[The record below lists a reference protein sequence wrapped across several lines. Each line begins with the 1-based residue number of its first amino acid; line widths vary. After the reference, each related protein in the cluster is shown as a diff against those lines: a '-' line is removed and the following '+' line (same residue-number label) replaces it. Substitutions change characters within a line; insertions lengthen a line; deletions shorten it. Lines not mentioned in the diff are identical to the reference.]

1 MCICRPIES
10 AILKPKGKKMKN
22 LVAISSLLSMLF
34 AGCGAEQPDTKA
46 AATSASAADSR
57 PNILLIIGDDMGF
70 SDVGAFGSEVS
81 TPNIDALA
89 SEGLSFTNFHVGAT
103 CSPTRSLLLTG
114 VDNHRNGLGNMHEF
128 LSEAQR
134 GQPGY
139 EGYLNKDVVTIV
151 QLIRDAG
158 YSTYMTGKWH
168 LGADEGFRPHDRGF
182 DKTYSLLQGAGSNYS
197 SVSAGEGEGG
207 DLTFTADGVIV
218 ERPDGIHSNEL
229 YADKLIG
236 FLDPEKNADKP
247 FFAYLSLQTAHW
259 PHQAPREFIDKY
271 RDVYSAGWD
280 VIREQ
285 RIEKLKLLGIVS
297 KDLPVSPRFPG
308 VPPWDALPA
317 EAKVAQANRMAAYGG
332 MIDHM
337 DVHIGRVIDHLKNT
351 GQYDNTIIIYMTD
364 NGPDWSQPNV
374 GGGAPWY
381 DANYP
386 KTAVEDIGVRG
397 SFSSYGPPW
406 AQVTAAH
413 LSGFKTFSTEGG
425 LRVPFII
432 RYPEWIESGQT
443 DEFVFVTD
451 LSATLLEIA
460 GATHP
465 GTSYKGRKVF
475 PMNAKSI
482 LPLMRG
488 ESSTHRSADDWLGYE
503 LFGNSAIFHG
513 DYKALR
519 LGAWLA
525 STGVEGAG
533 EWHLYNLKKDPSE
546 LHDLGEREPE
556 RLAEMVAKYAEYS
569 ADMGVIDV
577 PADFDPVSI
586 IAGGK

>member
-1 MCICRPIES
+1 MKFM
-10 AILKPKGKKMKN
+10 IL
-22 LVAISSLLSMLF
+22 VF
-34 AGCGAEQPDTKA
+34 AVFLASCDTKVDTA
-46 AATSASAADSR
+46 VVTTTTVTVDTAVDKR

-70 SDVGAFGSEVS
+70 SDVGAFGSEVA

-89 SEGLSFTNFHVGAT
+89 NEGLIFTNFHVGAT

-128 LSEAQR
+128 LTDEQR

-139 EGYLNKDVVTIV
+139 EGYLNKDVVTII

-168 LGADEGFRPHDRGF
+168 LGAEEGFRPHDRGF
-182 DKTYSLLQGAGSNYS
+182 DQTYSLLQGAGDNYGS
-197 SVSAGEGEGG
+197 TSAGEGEGG
-207 DLTFTADGVIV
+207 DLTFTSNGIIV

-236 FLDPEKNADKP
+236 FLDPERNADQP

-285 RIEKLKLLGIVS
+285 RIEKLKSLGIVS
-297 KDLPVSPRFPG
+297 RDHPVSPRFPG
-308 VPPWDALPA
+308 VPAWDVLPD
-317 EAKVAQANRMAAYGG
+317 EVKVVQANRMAAYAG

-337 DVHIGRVIDHLKNT
+337 DVHIGRVIDHLKDT
-351 GQYDNTIIIYMTD
+351 GQYNNTIIIYMTD

-374 GGGAPWY
+374 GGGQAWY
-381 DANYP
+381 NANYP
-386 KTAVEDIGVRG
+386 KTAVEDIGVDG

-406 AQVTAAH
+406 AQVAAAH

-432 RYPEWIESGQT
+432 RYPEWIETGQT

-451 LSATLLEIA
+451 LSATLLDIA

-465 GTSYKGRKVF
+465 GTRYQGRTVF
-475 PMNAKSI
+475 PMNAKSV

-488 ESSTHRSADDWLGYE
+488 ETSVHRGSEEWLGYE
-503 LFGNSAIFHG
+503 LFGNSAIFQG

-519 LGAWLA
+519 LGAWLQ

-533 EWHLYNLKKDPSE
+533 EWHLYDLKKDPSE
-546 LHDLGEREPE
+546 LHDLAEREPD
-556 RLAEMVAKYAEYS
+556 RLAELVAKYAEYS
-569 ADMGVIDV
+569 ASMDIIDV
-577 PADFDPVSI
+577 PADFNPVAV

>member
-1 MCICRPIES
+1 MRRVFMYS
-10 AILKPKGKKMKN
+10 
-22 LVAISSLLSMLF
+22 LVVLLF
-34 AGCGAEQPDTKA
+34 AACATEQ
-46 AATSASAADSR
+46 ADSTANR

-81 TPNIDALA
+81 TPNLDALA
-89 SEGLSFTNFHVGAT
+89 NEGLSFTNFHVGAT

-128 LSEAQR
+128 LVEAQR

-139 EGYLNKDVVTIV
+139 EGYLNNSVVTIAT
-151 QLIRDAG
+151 LMRDAG
-158 YSTYMTGKWH
+158 YRTSMVGKWH
-168 LGADEGFRPHDRGF
+168 LGADEGFRPYDRGF
-182 DKTYSLLQGAGSNYS
+182 DRTYALIQGAGDNYGS
-197 SVSAGEGEGG
+197 TTAGEGESSES
-207 DLTFTADGVIV
+207 LTFTANGAVV

-236 FLDPEKNADKP
+236 FLDSEQDSDQP
-247 FFAYLSLQTAHW
+247 FFAYMSTQTAHW

-285 RIEKLKLLGIVS
+285 RIEKLKSLGILS
-297 KDLPVSPRFPG
+297 EDHPGSPRFPG
-308 VPPWDALPA
+308 VPAWDALPA
-317 EAKVAQANRMAAYGG
+317 EAKVAQANTMAAYGG

-337 DVHIGRVIDHLKNT
+337 DVHIGRVIDHLKVT

-374 GGGAPWY
+374 GGGEAWYNERYPNTAP
-381 DANYP
+381 A
-386 KTAVEDIGVRG
+386 DIGLEG

-406 AQVTAAH
+406 AQVAAAH

-432 RYPEWIESGQT
+432 RYPEWFEAGRT
-443 DEFVFVTD
+443 DEFVYVTD

-460 GATHP
+460 GVEHP
-465 GTSYKGRKVF
+465 GTSYEGRDIF
-475 PMNAKSI
+475 PMNAKSM
-482 LPLMRG
+482 LPFLRG
-488 ESSTHRSADDWLGYE
+488 ETSTHRDADEPLGYE
-503 LFGNSAIFHG
+503 LFGNSAIFLG
-513 DYKALR
+513 DYKAYR
-519 LGAWLA
+519 LGAWLQ
-525 STGVEGAG
+525 SIGVQNAG
-533 EWHLYNLKKDPSE
+533 EWQLYNLAEDPSE
-546 LHDLGEREPE
+546 LYNLSEREPE
-556 RLAEMVAKYAEYS
+556 RLAELVALYEEYS
-569 ADMGVIDV
+569 EDVGVIDV
-577 PADFDPVSI
+577 GVDFNPVSV

>member
-1 MCICRPIES
+1 LRH
-10 AILKPKGKKMKN
+10 LT
-22 LVAISSLLSMLF
+22 VISSLLALLLT
-34 AGCGAEQPDTKA
+34 GCAADEPDKKAAPGPDTAPAPNSA
-46 AATSASAADSR
+46 AAEKAR

-70 SDVGAFGSEVS
+70 SDVGAFGSEVA
-81 TPNIDALA
+81 TPNLDALA
-89 SEGLSFTNFHVGAT
+89 REGLSFTNFHVGAT

-114 VDNHRNGLGNMHEF
+114 VDNHRSGLGNMHEF
-128 LSEAQR
+128 LTDEQR

-139 EGYLNKDVVTIV
+139 EGYLNKSVVTITN
-151 QLIRDAG
+151 LMRDAG
-158 YSTYMTGKWH
+158 YSTYMAGKWH
-168 LGADEGFRPHDRGF
+168 LGADEGYRPFDRGF
-182 DKTYSLLQGAGSNYS
+182 DQTYSLLQGAGSNYGS
-197 SVSAGEGEGG
+197 TSAGEGEGG
-207 DLTFTADGVIV
+207 DLTFTTNGKIV
-218 ERPDGIHSNEL
+218 ERPEGIHSNEL

-236 FLDPEKNADKP
+236 FLDPAKNSDQP

-259 PHQAPREFIDKY
+259 PHQAPREYIDKY
-271 RDVYSAGWD
+271 REVYAAGWD
-280 VIREQ
+280 VIRKQ
-285 RIEKLKLLGIVS
+285 RIEKMKALGILS
-297 KDLPVSPRFPG
+297 ADHPVSPRFPG

-337 DVHIGRVIDHLKNT
+337 DVHIGRVIDHLKAT

-374 GGGAPWY
+374 GGGEPWY
-381 DANYP
+381 NIKYP
-386 KTAVEDIGVRG
+386 KTAVKDIGTRG

-406 AQVTAAH
+406 AQVAAAH
-413 LSGFKTFSTEGG
+413 LSGFKSFSTEGG

-432 RYPEWIESGQT
+432 RYPEWISAGRT
-443 DEFVFVTD
+443 DEFVYVTD

-460 GATHP
+460 GASHP
-465 GTSYKGRKVF
+465 GTNYKGREVF
-475 PMNAKSI
+475 PMNAKSF
-482 LPLMRG
+482 LPFLRG

-513 DYKALR
+513 NYKALR
-519 LGAWLA
+519 LGAWLK

-533 EWHLYNLKKDPSE
+533 QWQLYNIKSDPSE

-556 RLAEMVAKYAEYS
+556 RLAKMIAKYAEYS
-569 ADMGVIDV
+569 ESVGVIDV
-577 PADFDPVSI
+577 PADFNPVSI

>member
-1 MCICRPIES
+1 MKHPIV
-10 AILKPKGKKMKN
+10 IP
-22 LVAISSLLSMLF
+22 LLLAVLF
-34 AGCGAEQPDTKA
+34 AGCTAEEPGTTA
-46 AATSASAADSR
+46 VSTSAATSESR

-70 SDVGAFGSEVS
+70 SDVGVFGSEVE

-89 SEGLSFTNFHVGAT
+89 SDGLSFTNFHVGAT

-114 VDNHRNGLGNMHEF
+114 VDNHRSGLGNMHEF
-128 LSEAQR
+128 LVDEQR

-168 LGADEGFRPHDRGF
+168 LGADEGYRPHDRGF
-182 DKTYSLLQGAGSNYS
+182 DQTYTLLQGAGSNYDS
-197 SVSAGEGEGG
+197 TSAGEGEGG
-207 DLTFTADGVIV
+207 DLKFTSNGSIV
-218 ERPDGIHSNEL
+218 ERPEGIHSNEL

-236 FLDPEKNADKP
+236 FLDPEQNTDKP
-247 FFAYLSLQTAHW
+247 FFAYLSFQTAHW
-259 PHQAPREFIDKY
+259 PHQAPREYIDKY
-271 RDVYSAGWD
+271 QEVYSAGWD
-280 VIREQ
+280 VVREQ
-285 RIEKLKLLGIVS
+285 RIEKMKSLGIVS
-297 KDLPVSPRFPG
+297 QDLPVSPRFPG
-308 VPPWDALPA
+308 VPAWDALPA
-317 EAKVAQANRMAAYGG
+317 EAKVAQANTMAAYGG

-337 DVHIGRVIDHLKNT
+337 DVHIGRVIDHLKET

-374 GGGAPWY
+374 GGGEPWY
-381 DANYP
+381 NTYYP
-386 KTAVEDIGVRG
+386 NTAVEDIGMRG

-406 AQVTAAH
+406 AQVAAAH

-432 RYPEWIESGQT
+432 RYPEWIEAGQT
-443 DEFVFVTD
+443 NEFVYVTD
-451 LSATLLEIA
+451 LSATLLEVA
-460 GATHP
+460 EATHP
-465 GTSYKGRKVF
+465 GTSYKGKTIF

-488 ESSTHRSADDWLGYE
+488 ESSTHRGADDWLGYE
-503 LFGNSAIFHG
+503 LFGNSAVFHG

-519 LGAWLA
+519 LGKWLQ

-533 EWHLYNLKKDPSE
+533 EWQLYDLKKDPSE
-546 LHDLGEREPE
+546 LHNLAELEPD
-556 RLAEMVAKYAEYS
+556 RLAEMVVKYAEYS
-569 ADMGVIDV
+569 ESVGVIDV
-577 PADFDPVSI
+577 GPDFNPVSV

>member
-1 MCICRPIES
+1 
-10 AILKPKGKKMKN
+10 
-22 LVAISSLLSMLF
+22 MLF
-34 AGCGAEQPDTKA
+34 AGCVAEEPDTKA
-46 AATSASAADSR
+46 APSSDTTAASTADTR

-70 SDVGAFGSEVS
+70 SDVGAFGSEVA

-89 SEGLSFTNFHVGAT
+89 SDGLRFTNFHVCAT

-128 LSEAQR
+128 LSEEQR

-139 EGYLNKDVVTIV
+139 EGYLNKNVVTII
-151 QLIRDAG
+151 QLIRDVG
-158 YSTYMTGKWH
+158 YSTYMSGKWH
-168 LGADEGFRPHDRGF
+168 LGADEGYRPYDRGF
-182 DKTYSLLQGAGSNYS
+182 DQTYSLLQGAGSNYDS
-197 SVSAGEGEGG
+197 TSAGEGEGG
-207 DLTFTADGVIV
+207 DLTFTSNGTIV

-229 YADKLIG
+229 YVDKLIG
-236 FLDPEKNADKP
+236 FLDPEQNVDKP

-285 RIEKLKLLGIVS
+285 RIEKLKSLGIVS
-297 KDLPVSPRFPG
+297 KDLPASPRFPG
-308 VPPWDALPA
+308 VPAWGALPA
-317 EAKVAQANRMAAYGG
+317 EVKVAQANTMAAYGG

-337 DVHIGRVIDHLKNT
+337 DVHIGRVIDHLKET

-374 GGGAPWY
+374 GGGEAWY
-381 DANYP
+381 SANYP
-386 KTAVEDIGVRG
+386 KTAVGDIGVRG

-451 LSATLLEIA
+451 LSATLLEVA

-482 LPLMRG
+482 MPLMRG
-488 ESSTHRSADDWLGYE
+488 ESSTHRNADDWLGYE

-519 LGAWLA
+519 LGAWLQ

-533 EWHLYNLKKDPSE
+533 EWQLYDLKNDPSE
-546 LHDLGEREPE
+546 LHDLGERQPD

-569 ADMGVIDV
+569 ASMDIIDV
-577 PADFDPVSI
+577 PADFNPVSI